1 MKNILIPIDG
11 SVYSD
16 KAVEKGREIG
26 EAFDSN
32 VVLLN
37 IMPPFT
43 ANATYGYAVLPLDMI
58 KEEYEISRKNS
69 EAVLA
74 SAKKSFAAMGT
85 KVSTVSLHGD
95 TADAIIDYIKS
106 NSFDLVVMGSHGLG
120 AILNRLLTG
129 SVTTKVLHHIQIPI
143 LIVK

>member
-1 MKNILIPIDG
+1 VKNILIPIDG

-16 KAVEKGREIG
+16 KAVAKGKEIA
-26 EAFDSN
+26 EAFESD

-43 ANATYGYAVLPLDMI
+43 ANATYGYAVVPLDMI

-69 EAVLA
+69 EAILA
-74 SAKKSFAAMGT
+74 VAKNSLADMGS

-106 NSFDLVVMGSHGLG
+106 NNFDLVVMGSHGLG
-120 AILNRLLTG
+120 AVLNRLLTG